1 MFVSFYGADNV
12 LKLRK
17 GVKRDAPPSHYFAP
31 SPWRKC
37 YKKDG
42 DNINGKRD
50 DQEGRDDNSGD
61 AETVTAIREF
71 VKDDNSGDAGL
82 DTSAG
87 WELKTAK
94 PDPILAFTRLVCLPI
109 IITTSTVLI
118 DVVVVD
124 VDPGDVDVVV
134 VVVVALFS
142 GGILQLVRKL

>member
-1 MFVSFYGADNV
+1 MVPD
-12 LKLRK
+12 KK
-17 GVKRDAPPSHYFAP
+17 VK
-31 SPWRKC
+31 
-37 YKKDG
+37 
-42 DNINGKRD
+42 
-50 DQEGRDDNSGD
+50 
-61 AETVTAIREF
+61 F
-71 VKDDNSGDAGL
+71 VKDDNFGDAGL

-118 DVVVVD
+118 DVGV
-124 VDPGDVDVVV
+124 VVV